1 MHKINAIKLM
11 QAAHGGLMIS
21 DYKRMVDALDDHKAE
36 WNTVAPT
43 GYPAPTR
50 ADFDDYAAAKDVL
63 EGCTRRKARAQDAY
77 YFALDKVNAILAK
90 FKL

>member
-36 WNTVAPT
+36 WNTVAR
-43 GYPAPTR
+43 GSR
-50 ADFDDYAAAKDVL
+50 S
-63 EGCTRRKARAQDAY
+63 
-77 YFALDKVNAILAK
+77 
-90 FKL
+90 